1 MCIVTGLARRTPRY
15 VCLILLILFCLF
27 FQINPLLADSLDD
40 FFERHSVPMLWI
52 EPASGVIVD
61 ANPAAEAFYG
71 YQPEDFKQLLISD
84 INTLS
89 PEQIAEERA
98 YAASEGRNYFIFRHR
113 LANGE
118 VRTVEVYSHPYQ
130 RGDRQLLL
138 SMVQDITPGRNLSY
152 GMWHYQ
158 DRLEALVEQ
167 QTEDLLHRSRQIV
180 FLLVFSLAI
189 TFTIIFALVF
199 VMRKRHKAETDARHF
214 KSMADNALF
223 GHVVN
228 DLKGNVIYVNDYFA
242 RVHGFKPEELIGQ
255 HISVFHNH
263 EQRQAVNKV
272 FDELDLKG
280 YFPPTEIWHYSRE
293 GHTFPMLMSGMVMKG
308 EGEDP
313 DYIASAAIDLSE
325 QYAEQTQ
332 HEKSLLEAKDVAE
345 KASKAKSEF
354 LANMS
359 HEIRTPLNA
368 VIGLSELQLNEP
380 MSAGM
385 RQRIEQIHRSGSL
398 LLGIIN
404 DLLDFSKI
412 EAGKM
417 TTENTIF
424 KLGDVLEHLNTLFSL
439 SCREKGLELYLSV
452 EQGLPDWYEGDAL
465 RLTQVLTNLM
475 GNAVKFTHQGRV
487 ELKVERDH
495 SSDTLYSIR
504 FSVLDT
510 GVGINEEHQRLL
522 FQAFNQAD
530 TSITRQ
536 YGGTGLGLVISQRL
550 VQLMGS
556 DGIQLESQESQGS
569 CFQFILPLK
578 LAEQPFIPK
587 DEMRVSDFHNT
598 RFCGQRI
605 LVVEDNLINQHIAK
619 SLLEKMGLQ
628 VAIAEDG
635 FEGVEKVKAESFDLV
650 LMDIQMPIMN
660 GYLATQHIREFNQRI
675 PIIALTAAALVEDRE
690 KALASGMNDHLGK
703 PFTAEQLFDS
713 LTPWLATEKI
723 VAETDSAS
731 PSKSDKRS
739 ILIVDDIATN
749 IQLLANL
756 LSDDYTIQIA
766 NSAAKALQ
774 VARGN
779 HPPDLILLDIVM
791 PDMDG
796 YEVCRQLKN
805 DKATRR
811 IPIIFI
817 SALDEVK
824 DEMRGL
830 DLGAVDFIT
839 KPFHPDVVKARV
851 RNHMTLKVNTDLLE
865 SLSHIDG
872 LTQIANRRQFD
883 FILEN
888 EFKHAKRARSS
899 LGLIMLDID
908 YFKPFNDHYGHGKG
922 DDCLVKVAAALQKTI
937 NRPKDLLA
945 RYGGEEFAVILPDT
959 DLESTRYIAE
969 KMRLAVESLMIKHEF
984 SDIASVITISL
995 GGVACIPNG
1004 DSPEKILQ
1012 VADKALYQAKEKG
1025 RNRVETIE
1033 GTL

>member
-1 MCIVTGLARRTPRY
+1 M
-15 VCLILLILFCLF
+15 
-27 FQINPLLADSLDD
+27 
-40 FFERHSVPMLWI
+40 
-52 EPASGVIVD
+52 
-61 ANPAAEAFYG
+61 
-71 YQPEDFKQLLISD
+71 
-84 INTLS
+84 
-89 PEQIAEERA
+89 
-98 YAASEGRNYFIFRHR
+98 
-113 LANGE
+113 
-118 VRTVEVYSHPYQ
+118 
-130 RGDRQLLL
+130 
-138 SMVQDITPGRNLSY
+138 
-152 GMWHYQ
+152 
-158 DRLEALVEQ
+158 
-167 QTEDLLHRSRQIV
+167 
-180 FLLVFSLAI
+180 
-189 TFTIIFALVF
+189 
-199 VMRKRHKAETDARHF
+199 
-214 KSMADNALF
+214 
-223 GHVVN
+223 
-228 DLKGNVIYVNDYFA
+228 
-242 RVHGFKPEELIGQ
+242 
-255 HISVFHNH
+255 
-263 EQRQAVNKV
+263 
-272 FDELDLKG
+272 
-280 YFPPTEIWHYSRE
+280 
-293 GHTFPMLMSGMVMKG
+293 
-308 EGEDP
+308 
-313 DYIASAAIDLSE
+313 
-325 QYAEQTQ
+325 
-332 HEKSLLEAKDVAE
+332 LEAKDVAE

-412 EAGKM
+412 EAGRM

-452 EQGLPDWYEGDAL
+452 EQGLPDWFEGDAL

-487 ELKVERDH
+487 ELKVETDH

-510 GVGINEEHQRLL
+510 GVGINEEHQCLL

-569 CFQFILPLK
+569 CFQFVLPLK

-587 DEMRVSDFHNT
+587 DEMRVSDFQNT

-635 FEGVEKVKAESFDLV
+635 FEGVEKVKTESFDLV

-660 GYLATQHIREFNQRI
+660 GYLATQHIREFNQEI

-723 VAETDSAS
+723 EAETDSAS

-1033 GTL
+1033 GTT